1 MLQLLLYHENEAK
14 AQYIIVIILVCVV
27 ERVLCYCIVHF
38 FLRSSMLTQYN
49 TVNLSIPLPPLQHEE
64 GTCSKGNKK
73 TF

>member
-14 AQYIIVIILVCVV
+14 AQYIIVIILVRVV
-27 ERVLCYCIVHF
+27 GYCKVHF

-64 GTCSKGNKK
+64 ELYVDPV
-73 TF
+73 